1 MNINMNADEKPGMA
15 IMISGTGSN
24 MEAIISAARRGSL
37 AARAVLVI
45 SDNPDAPGL
54 KKAKSK
60 GVKTLA
66 VPYEKGVPREETESA
81 IIAAIKAARA
91 EWVVLAGFMKLLT
104 PNFVQAY
111 RNRIVN
117 IHPALLPSF
126 PGAHAIRDALSAKAD
141 VTGVTVHMVDEL
153 MDHGAIIAQE
163 EVAILPGDTE
173 ETLAARIHAVEHRL
187 YPKTLQQL
195 FHEDF

>member
-1 MNINMNADEKPGMA
+1 
-15 IMISGTGSN
+15 
-24 MEAIISAARRGSL
+24 
-37 AARAVLVI
+37 LVV
-45 SDNPDAPGL
+45 SDNPSAPAL
-54 KKAKSK
+54 KKAKLK

-66 VPYEKGVPREETESA
+66 VPYEKGMPREDAESA
-81 IIAAIKAARA
+81 IIRAIKAERA

-104 PNFVQAY
+104 PGFVQTFK
-111 RNRIVN
+111 NRIVN

-126 PGAHAIRDALSAKAD
+126 PGAHAIRDALDARAD
-141 VTGVTVHMVDEL
+141 ITGVTVHMVDEL
-153 MDHGAIIAQE
+153 MDHGTIIAQE

-173 ETLAARIHAVEHRL
+173 ETLAARIHAAEHRL

>member
-1 MNINMNADEKPGMA
+1 MNADKNPGMA

-24 MEAIISAARRGSL
+24 MDAIISAARRGTL

-54 KKAKSK
+54 EKARVK

-66 VPYEKGVPREETESA
+66 VPYKKGIPREETESA
-81 IIAAIKAARA
+81 IIEAIKAARA
-91 EWVVLAGFMKLLT
+91 EWIVLAGFMKLLT
-104 PNFVQAY
+104 PNFVQTF

-126 PGAHAIRDALSAKAD
+126 PGAHAIRDALDARAD
-141 VTGVTVHMVDEL
+141 ITGVTVHMVDEL
-153 MDHGAIIAQE
+153 MDHGTIIAQE
-163 EVAILPGDTE
+163 EVAVLPGDTE